1 MDALAQLRALAADG
15 IDWRAATGRL
25 PAADASRP
33 AAVLVLFGRLDD
45 VPAEHASDAPSVPA
59 DLDVL
64 LVRRASTLRHHP
76 GQVAFPGGRMDPTDD
91 DLVAAA
97 LREAEEETGL
107 DTSGVDVLGTLG
119 ALPLPVS
126 DHLVTP
132 VLGWWARPTA
142 VRVVDHGESAQV
154 FRAPVADLVSPS
166 NRGTTELERGGRTY
180 RGPAFE
186 VAGNVVWGFTAI
198 VLSGILDELGWSVPW
213 DRGRTVEIPW

>member
-15 IDWRAATGRL
+15 IDWHAASGRL
-25 PAADASRP
+25 PAAAASRP

-45 VPAEHASDAPSVPA
+45 VPARHAADAPAVPA

-91 DLVAAA
+91 GLVAAA
-97 LREAEEETGL
+97 LREAAEETGL
-107 DTSGVDVLGTLG
+107 DTAGVDVLGTLG
-119 ALPLPVS
+119 DLPLPVS

-132 VLGWWARPTA
+132 VLGWWARPTP

-154 FRAPVADLVSPS
+154 FRVPVADLVSPA
-166 NRGTTELERGGRTY
+166 NRGTTTLERSGRTF
-180 RGPAFE
+180 RGPAFD

-198 VLSGILDELGWSVPW
+198 VLTGILDTLGWSVPW
-213 DRGRTVEIPW
+213 DRDRPIDIPW